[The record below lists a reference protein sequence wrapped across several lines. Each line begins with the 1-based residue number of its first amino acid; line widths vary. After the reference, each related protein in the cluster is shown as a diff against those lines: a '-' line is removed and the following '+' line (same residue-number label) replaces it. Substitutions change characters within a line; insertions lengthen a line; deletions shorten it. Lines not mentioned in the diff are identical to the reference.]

1 MYSVSAIM
9 LTRQPVT
16 TYRKIS
22 CSRRES
28 NCMATWR
35 CSGAG
40 TSTLPPRAGRVP
52 SPLSRTRGPEC
63 HQDRTGELGLAEGLG
78 HIRGGRRPHGPLQG
92 IVIALCR
99 HKDDGEAVATRQL
112 RRKLDAIDR
121 PVERNVDD
129 GEVRALA
136 LDDRERGVCGRGHP
150 HHLAACT
157 LQTLRDITGD
167 GPLILDDDDSA
178 DSLPRVSHDA
188 SPAT

>member
-40 TSTLPPRAGRVP
+40 TSTLPPRPAVSRVP
-52 SPLSRTRGPEC
+52 C
-63 HQDRTGELGLAEGLG
+63 LARAVQSATNTALVSWASLKGLG

-92 IVIALCR
+92 VMIALCR
-99 HKDDGEAVATRQL
+99 HKHDGDAVPARQL

-121 PVERNVDD
+121 PVERYVDD

-136 LDDRERGVCGRGHP
+136 LDDRERRVGGRGHP
-150 HHLAACT
+150 HHVAARA

-167 GPLILDDDDSA
+167 GPA
-178 DSLPRVSHDA
+178 HPR
-188 SPAT
+188 PR